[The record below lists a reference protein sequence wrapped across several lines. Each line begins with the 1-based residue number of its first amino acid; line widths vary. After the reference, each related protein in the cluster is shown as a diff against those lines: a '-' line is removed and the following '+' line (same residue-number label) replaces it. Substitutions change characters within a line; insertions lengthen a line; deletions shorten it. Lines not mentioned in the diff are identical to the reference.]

1 MKLQTL
7 KPVAFLGSD
16 ATATIHKLYQLEQR
30 FLPLEVPSHSKLDR
44 VIAGLEPLGF
54 LGAIVVGNPS
64 VELNALVERKTHS
77 AERAGAIDAVIVSSG
92 SLGTNTLE
100 DSLVSTLETVRYR
113 GVGGHCVVLGG
124 GAVAFAATQLARVGF
139 KTMTFAAPDRPAAEK
154 LARAVPAGVTTRAL
168 TFEEPSLLDALER
181 ADLLVH
187 CSPDVHLDA
196 RHLQPYHTLLEAHSE
211 TSLAVGLERAGGNV
225 IGFKLSN
232 AHHLA
237 AQLEFVTSIKFDP
250 ASLM

>member
-1 MKLQTL
+1 MRLQTL

-16 ATATIHKLYQLEQR
+16 VSATIHKLYALEQR
-30 FLPLEVPSHSKLDR
+30 FLPLEVPNNSKLER

-54 LGAIVVGNPS
+54 LGAIVVGNPNTD
-64 VELNALVERKTHS
+64 LNALVERKTHS
-77 AERAGAIDAVIVSSG
+77 AERAGAIDAVIVANG
-92 SLGTNTLE
+92 TLGTNTLE
-100 DSLVSTLETVRYR
+100 DALVNTLETMKYR
-113 GVGGHCVVLGG
+113 GIGGHCVILGG
-124 GAVAFAATQLARVGF
+124 GAIAFAATQLARVGF

-154 LARAVPAGVTTRAL
+154 LARVVPAGVTTRAL
-168 TFEEPSLLDALER
+168 TFEEPSLIDALEK

-187 CSPDVHLDA
+187 CSSDVTLDA
-196 RHLQPYHTLLEAHSE
+196 RFLQPYHTLLEAHSE

-225 IGFKLSN
+225 IGFRHTA

-237 AQLEFVTSIKFDP
+237 AQLEFVTSSKFDP

>member
-16 ATATIHKLYQLEQR
+16 ATAIIHKLYHLEQR
-30 FLPLEVPSHSKLDR
+30 FLPLEVPVHSKLDR

-64 VELNALVERKTHS
+64 TELNTLVERKTHS

-100 DSLVSTLETVRYR
+100 DALINTLEATHYR
-113 GVGGHCVVLGG
+113 GVGGHCVILGG
-124 GAVAFAATQLARVGF
+124 GAVAFAATQLARCGF

-154 LARAVPAGVTTRAL
+154 LVRVVPAGVTTRAL
-168 TFEEPSLLDALER
+168 TFEEPSLIDALEK

-187 CSPDVHLDA
+187 CSSDVTLDA
-196 RHLQPYHTLLEAHSE
+196 RFLQPYHTLLEAHSE
-211 TSLAVGLERAGGNV
+211 TSLAVGLERAGGQIITYQHV
-225 IGFKLSN
+225 A

-237 AQLEFVTSIKFDP
+237 AQLEFVTSTRFDA

>member
-1 MKLQTL
+1 
-7 KPVAFLGSD
+7 
-16 ATATIHKLYQLEQR
+16 
-30 FLPLEVPSHSKLDR
+30 
-44 VIAGLEPLGF
+44 
-54 LGAIVVGNPS
+54 
-64 VELNALVERKTHS
+64 
-77 AERAGAIDAVIVSSG
+77 
-92 SLGTNTLE
+92 
-100 DSLVSTLETVRYR
+100 VRYR

-124 GAVAFAATQLARVGF
+124 GAVAFAATQLARTGF

-154 LARAVPAGVTTRAL
+154 LAKAVPAGVTTRAL

-187 CSPDVHLDA
+187 CSPDVYLDA

-225 IGFKLSN
+225 IGFKLAN